1 LPEGTS
7 TVKKS
12 SPLST
17 CSLAALAVWFAL
29 SGCGRVEKHARHFF
43 GLDTGIDV
51 TVYTAS
57 GRAEAD
63 IDSFEALVARLED
76 RLSISKQTSELWRIN
91 HRADSVVSMSGV
103 LSPIIAACRSE
114 FALSGGLFDVTV
126 EPFKFLYGL
135 ESHQRE
141 NRVPSQREIDS
152 ALALTGF
159 GRIRFASDSVFTM
172 PAGMRFDFGGIAK
185 GYVLSEA
192 TKFFHKKGH
201 ANFLVNL
208 GGDLT
213 TAGSKPSKEPWVIGI
228 QDPRD
233 SANLIATLAFDSGC
247 VFTSGDYERCFIVNG
262 KRYHH
267 LFNPRTGVPGSL
279 NMSATATGRDP
290 LAVDAAVKTA
300 FLMPAPKALEYLAS
314 RNMQGFIIDST
325 KTGWASVG
333 LRQALSPN
341 PGFLVN
347 FR

>member
-1 LPEGTS
+1 
-7 TVKKS
+7 VKKS
-12 SPLST
+12 LLRST
-17 CSLAALAVWFAL
+17 CNAALLVGLGVAL
-29 SGCGRVEKHARHFF
+29 TGCARVEKHARHFF

-57 GRAEAD
+57 PRAEAD
-63 IDSFEALVARLED
+63 IDSFEALTARLED
-76 RLSISKQTSELWRIN
+76 RLSISKESSEIWRIN
-91 HRADSVVSMSGV
+91 HRADSMAAMSDA
-103 LSPIIAACRSE
+103 LASIIAACRRE
-114 FALSGGLFDVTV
+114 FTASSGLFDVTV
-126 EPFKFLYGL
+126 EPFKLLYGL

-141 NRVPSQREIDS
+141 NHVPSQAEIDS

-159 GRIRFASDSVFTM
+159 GRVRFISDSVFVM
-172 PAGMRFDFGGIAK
+172 PKGMHFDFGGIAK
-185 GYVLSEA
+185 GYVLKEA
-192 TKFFHKKGH
+192 TAFFRNKGYTS
-201 ANFLVNL
+201 FLVNL

-213 TAGSKPSKEPWVIGI
+213 TFGSKPSKDPWVIGI

-233 SANLIATLAFDSGC
+233 SVNLIATLAFASGC

-267 LFNPRTGVPGSL
+267 LFNPKTGVPGSL
-279 NMSATATGRDP
+279 NMSATATGQDP

-341 PGFLVN
+341 KGFVVN
-347 FR
+347 YR